1 MELLNDADATD
12 PVSRVLRAAEVRSTV
27 YCRSHMRAPWGFGVE
42 AHGNPVFH
50 VVTSGHSWLEVEGR
64 AGQIAVAS
72 GDLIILPSG
81 ARHWMRDDPSTRAVE
96 LDDLLT
102 SVPPDNERRLSFGG
116 GGAETAL
123 VCGGFTLQN
132 REAHP
137 ILRTLPDVMHVPGD
151 DGRSRPWLA
160 ATLELL
166 GSESES
172 RAPGSEEIVRRLADA
187 LIAQALRA
195 ALLELQSSDGAPT
208 ILAIH
213 DRHVAAAVGLIHDD
227 LERVWTVGE
236 LAEAVALSRSAFA
249 AHFRAAVGES
259 PLRYLTRTRLAH
271 AARLLQD
278 TDASVAQVA
287 ARVGYGNE
295 FSFGKAFKRMFG
307 VAPGASRGR
316 EIYPPISTVAHA
328 ADTRDARMPRRR
340 APRN

>member
-1 MELLNDADATD
+1 MELLNDANATD

-27 YCRSHMRAPWGFGVE
+27 YCRSHMSAPWGFGVE

-50 VVTSGHSWLEVEGR
+50 VVSVGRCWLEVQGR
-64 AGQIAVAS
+64 PGQLALVS
-72 GDLIILPSG
+72 GDLVILPSG

-96 LDDLLT
+96 LDELLV
-102 SVPPDNERRLSFGG
+102 SVPPDRERRLSYGG
-116 GGAETAL
+116 GGTQTAL
-123 VCGGFTLQN
+123 LCGGFTLQN

-137 ILRTLPDVMHVPGD
+137 ILGTLPEVVHVPGD
-151 DGRSRPWLA
+151 DGRALPWLA

-195 ALLELQSSDGAPT
+195 ALLELELSEGTP

-213 DRHVAAAVGLIHDD
+213 DRHVAAAVGLIHGDP
-227 LERVWTVGE
+227 ERVWTVGE
-236 LAEAVALSRSAFA
+236 LADEVALSRSAFA
-249 AHFRAAVGES
+249 AHFRAVVGES

-271 AARLLQD
+271 AARLLRN

-287 ARVGYGNE
+287 ARAGYGNE

-316 EIYPPISTVAHA
+316 EIDPPISVVAHA
-328 ADTRDARMPRRR
+328 ADAQGARTPRMQL
-340 APRN
+340 PHE